1 MLEAFFTGI
10 FKCLWILGAA
20 ILGILYILSPL
31 DIIPDVI
38 PIIGWL
44 DDLGVAGWLIKP
56 LFSSI
61 YRHIA
66 LWVLIIPGGVGLLAY
81 LVLWIIMPYDE
92 AEDIYDDE
100 DLDNMKSA
108 NPEENVS
115 SSKSSGAKKK
125 SNTIHSDEEF
135 NDFFKK

>member
-44 DDLGVAGWLIKP
+44 DDLGVAGWLIKT

-81 LVLWIIMPYDE
+81 LV
-92 AEDIYDDE
+92 
-100 DLDNMKSA
+100 
-108 NPEENVS
+108 
-115 SSKSSGAKKK
+115 
-125 SNTIHSDEEF
+125 SNAVHPLPTWGPILFGLPFMIFGFWKIGREID
-135 NDFFKK
+135 